1 MISITIII
9 IAITALISIAAFS
22 NESLSNKLILYPRQM
37 NSPEEYYRFLTSG
50 FIHADWNH
58 LIFNMYSLY
67 LFGMI
72 AEQLID
78 NSVLYILLYLSGI
91 IVSSIYPFMKNR
103 NNSYYRA
110 LGASGG
116 VSSVIFFF
124 IYYFPWSGMGIIF
137 IPVHIPAILFAGL
150 YLLYSI
156 VMSKRGRDNVGHD
169 AHIGGSLYGMLFA
182 FLVDPSHGAR
192 FLDSMLHPHF

>member
-72 AEQLID
+72 AEQLIG
-78 NSVLYILLYLSGI
+78 NSVLFIVLYLSGI
-91 IVSSIYPFMKNR
+91 IVSSIYPFVKNR

-124 IYYFPWSGMGIIF
+124 IYYFPWAGMGIIF

-169 AHIGGSLYGMLFA
+169 AHIGGSLYGMFFA
-182 FLVDPSHGAR
+182 FLIDPSHGAR
-192 FLDSMLHPHF
+192 FLDSMLHPQF